1 MDKTP
6 AEPRLSA
13 TILMVRD
20 APSGPPEVLMVKRH
34 YEIDFAAGAL
44 VFPGGKAS
52 ADDSRT
58 EWDAYTDGDY
68 GPVQQDARIAAV
80 REAYEESGLLLAR
93 HASERG
99 PGAPLVGA
107 DIADK
112 LAPHR
117 HAVDRQEMSFLDLI
131 REHDLV
137 LALDSLVHFGHWITP
152 IMMPKRFDTH
162 FYIAPAPE
170 TQIAAHDGRETTDA
184 VWLSA
189 EEALVQE
196 ADGRATI
203 IFPTRMNLKRM
214 TMATSVS
221 DALARFG
228 AMDVPTVL
236 PKPGKDDDGNPCLF
250 IPDVEGYGQ
259 TVELLSNVKV

>member
-93 HASERG
+93 HASARG

-117 HAVDRQEMSFLDLI
+117 HAVDRAEMSFLELI
-131 REHDLV
+131 REHELV
-137 LALDSLVHFGHWITP
+137 LALDSLVTAI
-152 IMMPKRFDTH
+152 
-162 FYIAPAPE
+162 
-170 TQIAAHDGRETTDA
+170 
-184 VWLSA
+184 
-189 EEALVQE
+189 
-196 ADGRATI
+196 
-203 IFPTRMNLKRM
+203 
-214 TMATSVS
+214 
-221 DALARFG
+221 
-228 AMDVPTVL
+228 
-236 PKPGKDDDGNPCLF
+236 
-250 IPDVEGYGQ
+250 
-259 TVELLSNVKV
+259 